1 MQDPCLEPTGRT
13 SGAAA
18 MEGSAPDP
26 AAELEQAPAAAA
38 PGPVANAADQRPGP
52 KYRGVRTRD
61 DRFVG
66 TLSARLDAAGQPCAS
81 GVSSGQHLLVC
92 TTAAE
97 AAVAADL
104 GKLWRDTHV
113 TTARDGQ
120 RFNFPTDR

>member
-38 PGPVANAADQRPGP
+38 PGP